1 MNIQE
6 VARQIGVSVA
16 TVSRAFNA
24 PQQVSAA
31 TREKVLRL
39 AQTLGYT
46 PNASARTLR
55 TSRSRVLG
63 VLMPT
68 LTNPVFAECL
78 EGVAE
83 AAHAAGYSILPM
95 TTHYDAALETRCVAL
110 MQGASVDGL
119 LLVVSNPDTS
129 QALRHL
135 QRARTP
141 YVLLYNRHP
150 KHPCVSGDSETAVAE
165 VVAHLAALGHR
176 RLTMVSGQL
185 SASDRAQQ
193 RYKGFL
199 QGLRRERLK
208 GPALLEVPFMES
220 AIEQVVG
227 HLKCDG
233 RPTALVCS
241 NDLLA
246 LRCLRAA
253 QLAGLRVPQDI
264 SIVGF
269 DGIALGLDT
278 MPMLSS
284 VVQPNNEAGHLGVQW
299 LVRAIERRERPT
311 PRESVMLAH
320 HFRAGESC
328 GRAPAGRPSRSR
340 SRARQP

>member
-6 VARQIGVSVA
+6 VARRIGVSVA
-16 TVSRAFNA
+16 TVSRSFNL
-24 PQQVSAA
+24 PEQVNVA
-31 TREKVLRL
+31 TRERVLEL
-39 AQTLGYT
+39 AETLGYV

-55 TSRSRVLG
+55 TRRSRVLG
-63 VLMPT
+63 VVLPT

-83 AAHAAGYSILPM
+83 AAHATGYSILPM

-110 MQGASVDGL
+110 QQAANVDGL
-119 LLVVSNPDTS
+119 LLVVSNPETS
-129 QALRHL
+129 LALRNIKN
-135 QRARTP
+135 ARTP
-141 YVLLYNRHP
+141 YVLLYNRHS
-150 KHPCVSGDSETAVAE
+150 KHPCISGDSESAVAE
-165 VVAHLAALGHR
+165 MVSRLVDLGHR

-185 SASDRAQQ
+185 AASDRAQQ

-199 QGLRRERLK
+199 QGLERV
-208 GPALLEVPFMES
+208 GIVMPSLLEVPFMES
-220 AIEQVVG
+220 ATEHVVT
-227 HLKCDG
+227 HLQGPD

-253 QLAGLRVPQDI
+253 QLAGLSVPRDI
-264 SIVGF
+264 SVVGF

-278 MPMLSS
+278 MPMLSTI
-284 VVQPNNEAGHLGVQW
+284 VQPNNEAGRLGVQW
-299 LVRAIERRERPT
+299 LVRAIEQGKRPT

-320 HFRAGESC
+320 DFRAGESC
-328 GRAPAGRPSRSR
+328 GRAPAGHPSRS
-340 SRARQP
+340 

>member
-1 MNIQE
+1 VNIQE
-6 VARQIGVSVA
+6 VARKSGVSVA

-24 PQQVSAA
+24 PHQVSVA
-31 TREKVLRL
+31 TRKKVLSMAR
-39 AQTLGYT
+39 ALGYV

-83 AAHAAGYSILPM
+83 AAHAAGYAILPM
-95 TTHYDAALETRCVAL
+95 TTHYDAALETRCVGL

-119 LLVVSNPDTS
+119 LLVVSNPQTS
-129 QALRHL
+129 QALRQL
-135 QRARTP
+135 QRARKP

-165 VVAHLAALGHR
+165 VVTRLVALGHR
-176 RLTMVSGQL
+176 RLAMVSGPL

-199 QGLRRERLK
+199 QGLKLAQIK
-208 GPALLEVPFMES
+208 GPCLLEVPFMES
-220 AIEQVVG
+220 AVETVVAYLNSG
-227 HLKCDG
+227 N

-253 QLAGLRVPQDI
+253 QLAGLSVPQDI

-278 MPMLSS
+278 MPMLTTI
-284 VVQPNNEAGHLGVQW
+284 VQPNHEAGHLGVQW
-299 LVRAIERRERPT
+299 LVQSIERCKRPT

-320 HFRAGESC
+320 QFRAGESC
-328 GRAPAGRPSRSR
+328 GQAPAAYPSR
-340 SRARQP
+340 ACPQAH

>member
-1 MNIQE
+1 MNIQQ
-6 VARQIGVSVA
+6 VAQKIGVSVA

-24 PQQVSAA
+24 PQQVSVD
-31 TREKVLRL
+31 TREKVLRM
-39 AQTLGYT
+39 AKTLGYV

-83 AAHAAGYSILPM
+83 AAHAAGYAILPM
-95 TTHYDAALETRCVAL
+95 TTHYDATSETRCVTL

-119 LLVVSNPDTS
+119 LLVVSNPDSS
-129 QALRHL
+129 QALRLL
-135 QRARTP
+135 QRARKP

-165 VVAHLAALGHR
+165 VVARLVSLGHR
-176 RLTMVSGQL
+176 RLTMVSGPM

-199 QGLRRERLK
+199 QGLKLAQMK
-208 GPALLEVPFMES
+208 GPCLLEVPFMES
-220 AIEQVVG
+220 AVETVVT
-227 HLKCDG
+227 HLKSDN

-253 QLAGLRVPQDI
+253 QLAGMRVPKDI

-278 MPMLSS
+278 MPMLTTI
-284 VVQPNNEAGHLGVQW
+284 VQPNHEAGHLGVQW
-299 LVRAIERRERPT
+299 LVQALEQGKRPT
-311 PRESVMLAH
+311 PSQSVLLAH
-320 HFRAGESC
+320 QFRAGESC
-328 GRAPAGRPSRSR
+328 GQAPAAYPSRV
-340 SRARQP
+340 

>member
-6 VARQIGVSVA
+6 VARKSGVSVA

-24 PQQVSAA
+24 PHQVSVA
-31 TREKVLRL
+31 TRKKVLSMAR
-39 AQTLGYT
+39 ALGYV

-83 AAHAAGYSILPM
+83 AAHAAGYAILPM
-95 TTHYDAALETRCVAL
+95 TTHYDAALETRCVGL

-119 LLVVSNPDTS
+119 LLVVSNPQTS
-129 QALRHL
+129 QALRQL
-135 QRARTP
+135 QRARKP

-165 VVAHLAALGHR
+165 VVTRLVALGHR
-176 RLTMVSGQL
+176 CLAMVSGPL

-199 QGLRRERLK
+199 QGLKLAQIK
-208 GPALLEVPFMES
+208 GPCLLEVPFMES
-220 AIEQVVG
+220 AVETVVAYLNSG
-227 HLKCDG
+227 N

-253 QLAGLRVPQDI
+253 QLAGLSVPQDI

-278 MPMLSS
+278 MPMLTTI
-284 VVQPNNEAGHLGVQW
+284 VQPNHEAGHLGVQW
-299 LVRAIERRERPT
+299 LVQSIERCKRPT

-320 HFRAGESC
+320 QFRAGESC
-328 GRAPAGRPSRSR
+328 GQAPAAYPSR
-340 SRARQP
+340 ACPQAH

>member
-6 VARQIGVSVA
+6 VARKSGVSVA

-24 PQQVSAA
+24 PHQVSVA
-31 TREKVLRL
+31 TRKKVLSMAR
-39 AQTLGYT
+39 ALGYV

-83 AAHAAGYSILPM
+83 AAHAAGYAILPM
-95 TTHYDAALETRCVAL
+95 TTHYDTAVETRCVGL

-119 LLVVSNPDTS
+119 LLVVSNPQTS
-129 QALRHL
+129 QALRQL
-135 QRARTP
+135 QRARKP

-150 KHPCVSGDSETAVAE
+150 KHPCVCGDSETAVAE
-165 VVAHLAALGHR
+165 VVTRLVALGHR
-176 RLTMVSGQL
+176 RLAMVSGPL

-199 QGLRRERLK
+199 QGLKLAQIK
-208 GPALLEVPFMES
+208 GPCLLEVPFMES
-220 AIEQVVG
+220 AVETVVAYLNSG
-227 HLKCDG
+227 N

-253 QLAGLRVPQDI
+253 QLAGLSVPKDI

-278 MPMLSS
+278 MPMLTTI
-284 VVQPNNEAGHLGVQW
+284 VQPNHEAGHLGVQW
-299 LVRAIERRERPT
+299 LVQSIERCKRPT
-311 PRESVMLAH
+311 PSESVMLAH
-320 HFRAGESC
+320 QFRAGESC
-328 GRAPAGRPSRSR
+328 GQAPAAYPSR
-340 SRARQP
+340 ACPQAH

>member
-1 MNIQE
+1 MSIQQ
-6 VARQIGVSVA
+6 VAQKIGVSVA

-24 PQQVSAA
+24 PQQVSVD
-31 TREKVLRL
+31 TREKVLRM
-39 AQTLGYT
+39 AKTLGYV

-83 AAHAAGYSILPM
+83 AAHAAGYAIMPM
-95 TTHYDAALETRCVAL
+95 TTHYDATAETRCVTL

-119 LLVVSNPDTS
+119 LLVVSNPDSS
-129 QALRHL
+129 QALRQL
-135 QRARTP
+135 QRARKP

-165 VVAHLAALGHR
+165 VVARLVSLGHR
-176 RLTMVSGQL
+176 RLTMVSGPM

-199 QGLRRERLK
+199 QGLKLAQMK
-208 GPALLEVPFMES
+208 GPCLLEVPFMES
-220 AIEQVVG
+220 AVETVVT
-227 HLKCDG
+227 HLKSDN

-253 QLAGLRVPQDI
+253 LLAGLRVPKDI

-278 MPMLSS
+278 MPMLTTI
-284 VVQPNNEAGHLGVQW
+284 VQPNHEAGHLGVQW
-299 LVRAIERRERPT
+299 LVQALEQGKRPT
-311 PRESVMLAH
+311 PSQSVLLAH
-320 HFRAGESC
+320 QFRAGESC
-328 GRAPAGRPSRSR
+328 GQAPAAYPSRV
-340 SRARQP
+340 

>member
-1 MNIQE
+1 MNIQQ
-6 VARQIGVSVA
+6 VAQKIGVSVA

-24 PQQVSAA
+24 PQQVRAD
-31 TREKVLRL
+31 TRKRVLRM
-39 AQTLGYT
+39 AKTLGYV
-46 PNASARTLR
+46 PNASARALR
-55 TSRSRVLG
+55 TSRSRVVG

-83 AAHAAGYSILPM
+83 AAHAAGYAILPM
-95 TTHYDAALETRCVAL
+95 TTHYDATLETRCVTS
-110 MQGASVDGL
+110 MQGASVDGF
-119 LLVVSNPDTS
+119 LLVVSNPDSS
-129 QALRHL
+129 QALRQL
-135 QRARTP
+135 QRARKP

-165 VVAHLAALGHR
+165 VVARLVSLGHR
-176 RLTMVSGQL
+176 RLTMVSGPM

-199 QGLRRERLK
+199 HGLKLAQMK
-208 GPALLEVPFMES
+208 GPCLLEVPFMES
-220 AIEQVVG
+220 AVETVVS
-227 HLKCDG
+227 HLKSDK

-269 DGIALGLDT
+269 DGITLGLDT
-278 MPMLSS
+278 MPMLTTI
-284 VVQPNNEAGHLGVQW
+284 VQPNHEAGHLGVQW
-299 LVRAIERRERPT
+299 LVQAIEQRKLPT
-311 PRESVMLAH
+311 PSESVLLAH
-320 HFRAGESC
+320 QFRAGESC
-328 GRAPAGRPSRSR
+328 GQAPAAYPSRDQPQ
-340 SRARQP
+340 AR

>member
-6 VARQIGVSVA
+6 VARKSGVSVA

-24 PQQVSAA
+24 PHQVSVA
-31 TREKVLRL
+31 TRKKVLSMAR
-39 AQTLGYT
+39 ALGYV

-83 AAHAAGYSILPM
+83 AAHAAGYAILPM
-95 TTHYDAALETRCVAL
+95 TTHYDAALETRCVGL

-119 LLVVSNPDTS
+119 LLVVSNPQTS
-129 QALRHL
+129 QALRQL
-135 QRARTP
+135 QRARKP

-165 VVAHLAALGHR
+165 VVTRLVALGHR
-176 RLTMVSGQL
+176 RLAMVSGPL

-199 QGLRRERLK
+199 QGLKLAQIK
-208 GPALLEVPFMES
+208 GPCLLEVPFMES
-220 AIEQVVG
+220 AVETVVAYLNSG
-227 HLKCDG
+227 N

-253 QLAGLRVPQDI
+253 QLAGLSVPQDI

-278 MPMLSS
+278 MPMLTTI
-284 VVQPNNEAGHLGVQW
+284 VQPNHEAGHLGVQW
-299 LVRAIERRERPT
+299 LVQSIERCKRPT

-320 HFRAGESC
+320 QFRAGESC
-328 GRAPAGRPSRSR
+328 GQAPAAYPSR
-340 SRARQP
+340 ACPQAH

>member
-6 VARQIGVSVA
+6 VARKIGVSVA

-24 PQQVSAA
+24 PEQVNAV
-31 TREKVLRL
+31 TRERVQRM
-39 AQTLGYT
+39 ARAMGYV

-63 VLMPT
+63 VLLPT

-78 EGVAE
+78 EGLAE

-95 TTHYDAALETRCVAL
+95 TTHYDEALEARGVAL
-110 MQGASVDGL
+110 LQAASVDGL
-119 LLVVSNPDTS
+119 LLVVSNPDTP
-129 QALRHL
+129 QALRQL

-165 VVAHLAALGHR
+165 VVARLAALGHR

-185 SASDRAQQ
+185 RASDRAQQ

-199 QGLRRERLK
+199 QGLRRERLR

-220 AIEQVVG
+220 AIERVVTY
-227 HLKCDG
+227 LKAAD

-246 LRCLRAA
+246 LRCLRATR
-253 QLAGLRVPQDI
+253 LAGLRVPQDI

-269 DGIALGLDT
+269 DGIAIGLDT
-278 MPMLSS
+278 MPMLSTI
-284 VVQPNNEAGHLGVQW
+284 VQPHHEAGHAGVQL
-299 LVRAIERRERPT
+299 LVKSLERGKRPT
-311 PRESVMLAH
+311 PRQSVLLAH
-320 HFRAGESC
+320 QFRAGESC

-340 SRARQP
+340 SRAHPP

>member
-6 VARQIGVSVA
+6 VADKIGVSVA

-24 PQQVSAA
+24 PHQVSAA
-31 TREKVLRL
+31 TRNKVLSK
-39 AQTLGYT
+39 AKALGYV

-55 TSRSRVLG
+55 TRRSRVLG

-83 AAHAAGYSILPM
+83 AAHAAGYAILPM
-95 TTHYDAALETRCVAL
+95 TTHYDAALETRCVSL

-119 LLVVSNPDTS
+119 LLVVSNPETS
-129 QALRHL
+129 QALRQL
-135 QRARTP
+135 QRDRKP

-150 KHPCVSGDSETAVAE
+150 KHPCVSGDSEVAVAE
-165 VVAHLAALGHR
+165 VVARLVALGHR
-176 RLTMVSGQL
+176 RLAMVSGPM

-199 QGLRRERLK
+199 QGLKRARMK
-208 GPALLEVPFMES
+208 GPCLLEVPFMES
-220 AIEQVVG
+220 AVETVVAY
-227 HLKCDG
+227 LSSEN
-233 RPTALVCS
+233 RPTALICS

-278 MPMLSS
+278 MPMLTTI
-284 VVQPNNEAGHLGVQW
+284 VQPNHEAGHLGVQW
-299 LVRAIERRERPT
+299 LVQSIERRERPT

-320 HFRAGESC
+320 QFRAGESC
-328 GRAPAGRPSRSR
+328 GQAPAAYPSR
-340 SRARQP
+340 AQPQAH

>member
-1 MNIQE
+1 M
-6 VARQIGVSVA
+6 SVA

-24 PQQVSAA
+24 PEQVNAA
-31 TREKVLRL
+31 TREKVCRM
-39 AQTLGYT
+39 AQAMGYV

-63 VLMPT
+63 VLLPT

-78 EGVAE
+78 EGLAE
-83 AAHAAGYSILPM
+83 AAHAAGYAILPM

-110 MQGASVDGL
+110 LQAASVDGL

-150 KHPCVSGDSETAVAE
+150 KHPCVSGDNETAVAE
-165 VVAHLAALGHR
+165 VVARLVALGHR

-199 QGLRRERLK
+199 QGLKRARMK
-208 GPALLEVPFMES
+208 GPALLEVPFMGS
-220 AIEQVVG
+220 AIEQVVA
-227 HLKCDG
+227 HLQADD

-264 SIVGF
+264 SVVGF
-269 DGIALGLDT
+269 DGIAIGLDT
-278 MPMLSS
+278 MPMLTTI
-284 VVQPNNEAGHLGVQW
+284 VQPNNEAGHVGVQL
-299 LVRAIERRERPT
+299 LVKALERRQRPT

-320 HFRAGESC
+320 QFRAGESC
-328 GRAPAGRPSRSR
+328 GRAPAGRSSRSR
-340 SRARQP
+340 PRAPHP

>member
-6 VARQIGVSVA
+6 VARKIGVSVA

-24 PQQVSAA
+24 PQQVSAT
-31 TREKVLRL
+31 TREKVHRM
-39 AQTLGYT
+39 AKALGYV

-68 LTNPVFAECL
+68 LTNPVFAECM

-83 AAHAAGYSILPM
+83 AAHAAGYAILPM

-129 QALRHL
+129 QALRQL
-135 QRARTP
+135 RRARTP

-150 KHPCVSGDSETAVAE
+150 SHPCVSGDNETAVAE
-165 VVAHLAALGHR
+165 VVAHLVSLGHR
-176 RLTMVSGQL
+176 RMTMVSGKL
-185 SASDRAQQ
+185 NASDRAQQ

-199 QGLRRERLK
+199 QGLQRAQIK
-208 GPALLEVPFMES
+208 GPCLLEVPFMES
-220 AIEQVVG
+220 AIDTVVT
-227 HLKCDG
+227 HLKYDD

-269 DGIALGLDT
+269 DGITLGLDT
-278 MPMLSS
+278 MPMLTTI
-284 VVQPNNEAGHLGVQW
+284 VQPNNEAGHLGVQW
-299 LVRAIERRERPT
+299 LVKAIERRTRPT
-311 PRESVMLAH
+311 PQESVMLAH
-320 HFRAGESC
+320 QFRAGESC
-328 GRAPAGRPSRSR
+328 GRAPTGRPSRTR
-340 SRARQP
+340 PRARQP

>member
-6 VARQIGVSVA
+6 VARRIGVSVA
-16 TVSRAFNA
+16 TVSRTFNA
-24 PQQVSAA
+24 PQQVNAA
-31 TREKVLRL
+31 TRERVRRM
-39 AQTLGYT
+39 AQDLGYV

-63 VLMPT
+63 VLLPT

-95 TTHYDAALETRCVAL
+95 TTHYDTALETRCVAL
-110 MQGASVDGL
+110 LQGASVDGL

-135 QRARTP
+135 QQAGTP

-150 KHPCVSGDSETAVAE
+150 RHPCISADNEAAVAQ
-165 VVAHLAALGHR
+165 VVARLVDMGHR
-176 RLTMVSGQL
+176 RLLMVSGQL

-199 QGLRRERLK
+199 QGLEHRRLK

-220 AIEQVVG
+220 AAEQ
-227 HLKCDG
+227 LASRLRAED

-253 QLAGLRVPQDI
+253 HLAGLRVPRDV
-264 SIVGF
+264 SVVGF

-278 MPMLSS
+278 MPMLST
-284 VVQPNNEAGHLGVQW
+284 VVTPNNEAGHLGVQW
-299 LVRAIERRERPT
+299 LVRAIERRKRPT
-311 PRESVMLAH
+311 PRESVLLAH
-320 HFRAGESC
+320 QFRAGESC
-328 GRAPAGRPSRSR
+328 GQAPAVRPSRSR
-340 SRARQP
+340 HRARQP

>member
-1 MNIQE
+1 VNIQE
-6 VARQIGVSVA
+6 VADKIGVSVA

-24 PQQVSAA
+24 PHQVSAA
-31 TREKVLRL
+31 TRNKVLSK
-39 AQTLGYT
+39 AKALGYV

-55 TSRSRVLG
+55 TRRSRVLG

-83 AAHAAGYSILPM
+83 AAHAAGYAILPM
-95 TTHYDAALETRCVAL
+95 TTHYDAALETHCVTL

-119 LLVVSNPDTS
+119 LLVVSNPETS
-129 QALRHL
+129 QALRQL
-135 QRARTP
+135 QRDRKP

-150 KHPCVSGDSETAVAE
+150 KHPCVSGDSEVAVAE
-165 VVAHLAALGHR
+165 VVARLVALGHR
-176 RLTMVSGQL
+176 RLAMVSGPM

-199 QGLRRERLK
+199 QGLKRARMK
-208 GPALLEVPFMES
+208 GPCLLEVPFMES
-220 AIEQVVG
+220 AVETVVSY
-227 HLKCDG
+227 LSSEN
-233 RPTALVCS
+233 RPTALICS

-278 MPMLSS
+278 MPMLTTI
-284 VVQPNNEAGHLGVQW
+284 VQPNHEAGHLGVQW
-299 LVRAIERRERPT
+299 LVQSIERRERPT

-320 HFRAGESC
+320 QFRAGESC
-328 GRAPAGRPSRSR
+328 GQAPAAYPSR
-340 SRARQP
+340 AQPQAH

>member
-6 VARQIGVSVA
+6 VACKSGVSVA

-24 PQQVSAA
+24 PHQVSVA
-31 TREKVLRL
+31 TRKKVLSMAR
-39 AQTLGYT
+39 ALGYV

-83 AAHAAGYSILPM
+83 AAHAAGYAILPM
-95 TTHYDAALETRCVAL
+95 TTHYDAALETRCVGL

-119 LLVVSNPDTS
+119 LLVVSNPQTS
-129 QALRHL
+129 QALRQL
-135 QRARTP
+135 QRARKP

-165 VVAHLAALGHR
+165 VVTRLVALGHR
-176 RLTMVSGQL
+176 RLAMVSGPL

-199 QGLRRERLK
+199 QGLKLAQIK
-208 GPALLEVPFMES
+208 GPCLLEVPFMES
-220 AIEQVVG
+220 AVETVVAYLNSG
-227 HLKCDG
+227 N

-253 QLAGLRVPQDI
+253 QLAGLSVPQDI

-278 MPMLSS
+278 MPMLTTI
-284 VVQPNNEAGHLGVQW
+284 VQPNHEAGHLGVQW
-299 LVRAIERRERPT
+299 LVQSIERCKRPT

-320 HFRAGESC
+320 QFRAGESC
-328 GRAPAGRPSRSR
+328 GQAPAAYPSR
-340 SRARQP
+340 ACPQAH